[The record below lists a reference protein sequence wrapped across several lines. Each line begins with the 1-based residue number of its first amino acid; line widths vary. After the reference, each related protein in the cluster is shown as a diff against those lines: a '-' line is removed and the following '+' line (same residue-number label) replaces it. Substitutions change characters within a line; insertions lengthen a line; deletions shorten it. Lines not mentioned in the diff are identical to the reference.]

1 MTKET
6 LLGIFNKKIGEA
18 RNNLDYWSRRC
29 EVAQAKLEQLK
40 DLLDELLASES
51 EGEESEEGE

>member
-6 LLGIFNKKIGEA
+6 LLKIFNKKIGEA

-40 DLLDELLASES
+40 DLLDELL
-51 EGEESEEGE
+51 ESEEGESEKEEK

>member
-6 LLGIFNKKIGEA
+6 LLKIFNKKIGEA

-40 DLLDELLASES
+40 ELLDELL
-51 EGEESEEGE
+51 GSEEGEQE